1 MENPMLRMLNQSRPL
16 TNPTNNLI
24 SMLRNAQNPQALM
37 QNLISQN
44 PQIMNLVNQYGGG
57 DPKTAF
63 YAYARQTGQDPD
75 QILSMLRNLK

>member
-57 DPKTAF
+57 DPKAAF